1 MPEITEEI
9 GTAGL
14 RSYSGV
20 VREEY
25 DYKLAGAQGR
35 RVYRAMQDDPVVGA
49 MLYAIDRLIRQ
60 VQWKVEAGADEEAA
74 LFIEEARTD
83 MSQTWAD
90 LISEIL
96 SMIPYGWSYFEIVYK
111 VRSGNTD
118 DGSTR
123 SRHRDGRI
131 GWRKWALRSQD
142 SLSRWQ
148 LDGGGGVQAMVQ
160 RTSSGREAVIPIQK
174 ALHFRTSAFKSNPE
188 GRSLLRSAYRP
199 YYFRTNIENIEG
211 IGIERDLAGLP
222 VAEVPAKWLSKN
234 AEEWEKKLA
243 EQMFEMVKN
252 VRRNEQEGLVLPLVY
267 DKETKLPLVKF
278 SLLASSSRRQFS
290 TSDVIQR
297 KNVEMLMSVLADFL
311 MLGHQQVGSY
321 ALGGTKA
328 EMFARSLNSFVEGI
342 CDVIN
347 RFAIIRLLELNGMNT
362 DDPPRLS
369 AEPLD
374 EVSLDDLISLVKDA
388 GVKLDLETEN
398 VLRKRGGLPE
408 RVEEETTDDDNQT
421 GASQGNATPPGTDQT
436 GNAGGAEPSP
446 GGDA

>member
-25 DYKLAGAQGR
+25 DYKLSGAQGR
-35 RVYRAMQDDPVVGA
+35 RVYRQMQDDPVIGA
-49 MLYAIDRLIRQ
+49 MLFAIDRLIRQ
-60 VQWKVEAGADEEAA
+60 VQWKVETGADEEAA
-74 LFIEEARTD
+74 LFIDEARLD

-90 LISEIL
+90 LVSEIL
-96 SMIPYGWSYFEIVYK
+96 SMIPYGFSFFELVYK
-111 VRSGNTD
+111 RRLGNTG

-142 SLSRWQ
+142 SLVRWQ
-148 LDGGGGVQAMVQ
+148 LDAGGGVQAMVQ
-160 RTSSGREAVIPIQK
+160 RTNTGKEAVIPIEK
-174 ALHFRTSAFKSNPE
+174 ALHFRTSAFKGNPE

-222 VAEVPAKWLSKN
+222 VAKVPAEWLSDK
-234 AEEWEKKLA
+234 APEWQKKLVQ
-243 EQMFEMVKN
+243 QMFDMVKN
-252 VRRNEQEGLVLPLVY
+252 VRRNEQEGVVLPNVY
-267 DKETKLPLVKF
+267 DKDGHALITFE
-278 SLLASSSRRQFS
+278 LLASSSRRQFS

-328 EMFARSLNSFVEGI
+328 EMFARALNSFVETI

-374 EVSLDDLISLVKDA
+374 EVSLDQLISLVKDA
-388 GVKLDLETEN
+388 GVQLDLETEN

-408 RVEEETTDDDNQT
+408 RVEEETDDDDKKDDP
-421 GASQGNATPPGTDQT
+421 TPPETL
-436 GNAGGAEPSP
+436 EEEK
-446 GGDA
+446 